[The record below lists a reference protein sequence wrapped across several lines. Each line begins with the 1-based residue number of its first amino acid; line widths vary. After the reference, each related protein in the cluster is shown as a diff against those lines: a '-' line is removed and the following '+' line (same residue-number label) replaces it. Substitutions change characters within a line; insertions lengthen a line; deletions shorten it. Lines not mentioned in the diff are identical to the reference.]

1 MKNILLIVFLALFSF
16 SSFSQEIIN
25 DVVSV
30 DTYKNL
36 VIGNQVQLVDVRTPK
51 EYNSGK
57 IEVAINIDYF
67 DKDNFNAAFEKLNK
81 NKPLYIYCRSGRR
94 SHEASILLEKMGFKK
109 IHDLKDGYNAWIKT
123 N

>member
-1 MKNILLIVFLALFSF
+1 MKNILTFILLVLFSF
-16 SSFSQEIIN
+16 NTFSQEIIN

-30 DTYKNL
+30 DTYKEL
-36 VIGNQVQLVDVRTPK
+36 VIGNNVQLVDVRTPK

-57 IEVAINIDYF
+57 IEGAINIDYF
-67 DKDNFNAAFEKLNK
+67 DKDNFKAAFEKLNK

-94 SHEASILLEKMGFKK
+94 SHESAILLEKMGFKE

>member
-1 MKNILLIVFLALFSF
+1 MKNILTFILFVLFSF
-16 SSFSQEIIN
+16 NTFSQEVIN

-30 DTYKNL
+30 DTYKEL
-36 VIGNQVQLVDVRTPK
+36 VIGNPVQLVDVRTPQ

-57 IEVAINIDYF
+57 IEGAINIDYF
-67 DKDNFNAAFEKLNK
+67 NKDNFNAAFDKLNK
-81 NKPLYIYCRSGRR
+81 NKPLYIYCRSGKR
-94 SHEASILLEKMGFKK
+94 SQESAILLEQMGFKE